1 MLIFLLSA
9 PVLASISPV
18 EKQRLLFQQAENA
31 LSEND
36 LKQFDDLL
44 AKLHDYPVVAYL
56 EYDALSLQL
65 SHTNADDVKL
75 FLNKHDDYPFRY
87 ALLSKWLDL
96 LASRKDWAG
105 YLDFYD
111 GRSATRYKCLALTAR
126 LEVGQ
131 IADINQDIEKLW
143 LTGYSQPDEC
153 DIPFQHF
160 LQTGDDVYASVWTR
174 IEKAFEAR
182 RPTLSTY
189 LARNLSADDRKLV
202 DEWYQ
207 AHRHP
212 QQRLSVLADFPDT
225 LINRKIIVHAIQR
238 LARKNSLQAK
248 QYWDQTRDSFQFS
261 AQQVAQINKRI
272 ALSAAYQHKAESK
285 ELLEQL
291 PVEQKSD
298 NAHLWLAR
306 IYLRDEDW
314 IGLIKTIEVMP
325 EHLQKESEWVYWQA
339 RAYDKVGHHVKA
351 TETYRGLAQK
361 GSYYG
366 FLAADR
372 IAVSYQIN
380 QQQAADEASFDENL
394 LLAKSDHLLRAR
406 ELFFLNRL
414 LDARREWFQGIRKLS
429 QLEIRQAASM
439 ASNWKWHDNAIKT
452 VAKTSHR
459 TDYDLRFPM
468 PYRQLMVENVEQ
480 NGLDLSVIYGVMRRE
495 SLFDPLAKSKVGAL
509 GLMQLM
515 PSTARHVA
523 KSLGLKKPVQSD
535 ILNIDNNIRLGTSYF
550 KSVLKRFDDNV
561 SLATAAYNAGPGNV
575 KKWLPEK
582 ESLPADLWV
591 ETVPFK
597 ETRNYI
603 QAVLAYATIF
613 DKHLGKE
620 VNISSRM
627 ADVKPEY

>member
-1 MLIFLLSA
+1 M
-9 PVLASISPV
+9 ASIEAM
-18 EKQRLLFQQAENA
+18 EKQRKIFQQAEMA
-31 LSEND
+31 LSERD
-36 LKQFDDLL
+36 FGEFSELLLKL
-44 AKLHDYPVVAYL
+44 KDYPVVPYL
-56 EYDALSLQL
+56 EYDALRLQL
-65 SHTNADDVKL
+65 KQTSAEDVRL
-75 FLNKHDDYPFRY
+75 FLQRYDDYPFRY
-87 ALLSKWLDL
+87 HLLSKWLDL
-96 LASRKDWAG
+96 LARRKDWPA

-111 GRSATRYKCLALTAR
+111 GRNATRYKCLALTAR
-126 LEVGQ
+126 LETGQ
-131 IADINQDIEKLW
+131 SADINQDIEKLW
-143 LTGYSQPDEC
+143 ATGYSQPDEC

-160 LQTGDDVYASVWTR
+160 LQTGDDVYASVWSR

-182 RPTLSTY
+182 RPSLAKY
-189 LARNLSADDRKLV
+189 LAKKLPDEDRELV

-212 QQRLSVLADFPDT
+212 QQRLALLADYKDSP
-225 LINRKIIVHAIQR
+225 INRKIITHALQR
-238 LARKNSLQAK
+238 LARKNSLLAK
-248 QYWDQTRDSFQFS
+248 ENWDLMRDSFQFS
-261 AQQVAQINKRI
+261 EQQVSKIDKRI
-272 ALSAAYQHKAESK
+272 ALSAAYQHKPESK
-285 ELLEQL
+285 ELLQQL
-291 PVEQKSD
+291 PPEHKTD

-306 IYLRDEDW
+306 IHLRDEDW
-314 IGLIKTIEVMP
+314 IGLIKTIEAMP
-325 EHLQKESEWVYWQA
+325 DHLQKESEWVYWQA
-339 RAYDKVGHHVKA
+339 RAYEMVGHRVKA
-351 TETYRGLAQK
+351 AEIYRDLAQK

-372 IAVSYQIN
+372 IAVEYQIN
-380 QQQAADEASFDENL
+380 QQQAAEDSSFDESAM
-394 LLAKSDHLLRAR
+394 LAGNDHLLRAR

-414 LDARREWFQGIRKLS
+414 LDARREWFQGIRKLN
-429 QLEIRQAASM
+429 QQEIRQAASM

-459 TDYDLRFPM
+459 NDYDLRFPM
-468 PYRQLMVENVEQ
+468 PYRQLVIDNVDQ
-480 NGLDLSVIYGVMRRE
+480 NDLDLSVIYGVMRRE

-515 PSTARHVA
+515 PSTARGVA

-575 KKWLPEK
+575 KKWLPEN

-627 ADVKPEY
+627 IDVKPEY